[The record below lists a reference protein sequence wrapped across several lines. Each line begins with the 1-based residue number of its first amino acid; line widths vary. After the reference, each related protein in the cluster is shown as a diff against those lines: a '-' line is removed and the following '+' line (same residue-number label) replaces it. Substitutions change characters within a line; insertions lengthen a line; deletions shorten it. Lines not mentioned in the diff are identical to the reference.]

1 MASTLTVKDMN
12 QEIVR
17 DCMKGL
23 GPVSKSVLSRKT
35 GLSFPTVSKTVDL
48 LCETGEVEEAGT
60 EKSGGGRCA
69 ALYRLNP
76 VFSLYLLLTV
86 ENDTIHWSLK
96 DLEGNSLK
104 EETSEENFPILTA
117 MEAKVESIRTQF
129 PCLKGIVIGAAGMVS
144 GGKIVLTAGGSELTG
159 VNLQEHFSR
168 KFGIPV
174 RAVNDM
180 NAVAAG
186 RWSLAGR
193 SDGCCVCIY
202 LGKNGMGAGIVING
216 KVWQGASDFAGELG
230 FLPDMPG
237 KLRPADKNFAPSR
250 MLEIYCKIIQ
260 IYASVLNP
268 ERVVLYRNPFLD
280 GALEELY
287 RECEKVIPEHSMP
300 LLEISDSYETDYE
313 QGLLVIANMLKE
325 RDI

>member
-1 MASTLTVKDMN
+1 
-12 QEIVR
+12 
-17 DCMKGL
+17 
-23 GPVSKSVLSRKT
+23 
-35 GLSFPTVSKTVDL
+35 
-48 LCETGEVEEAGT
+48 
-60 EKSGGGRCA
+60 
-69 ALYRLNP
+69 
-76 VFSLYLLLTV
+76 
-86 ENDTIHWSLK
+86 
-96 DLEGNSLK
+96 
-104 EETSEENFPILTA
+104 
-117 MEAKVESIRTQF
+117 
-129 PCLKGIVIGAAGMVS
+129 MVS
-144 GGKIVLTAGGSELTG
+144 GGKVVLTAGGSELTG

-230 FLPDMPG
+230 FLPDMLG